1 MGQERPWRLRTGA
14 VHKRI
19 CWRDDVTVSLNNSHH
34 RRMKFSVHAKPG
46 YGPARHWFERK
57 REGRSFSLRIG
68 QQQGAG
74 DQVCQGFWRVGGA
87 IWRVRH

>member
-57 REGRSFSLRIG
+57 REGEELFAEDRAATRGRRSSMPGILEGR
-68 QQQGAG
+68 AG
-74 DQVCQGFWRVGGA
+74 EQSGE
-87 IWRVRH
+87 